1 MLKACY
7 AVPISS
13 ISNGAAHG
21 HGHGENGDGEVQEQ
35 VASSSK
41 TTSSWLVG
49 EALTEAQKQDGF
61 DGSYETRWP
70 FRPTKGAEDWE
81 GRTYIL

>member
-1 MLKACY
+1 M
-7 AVPISS
+7 
-13 ISNGAAHG
+13 SNGAAHG
-21 HGHGENGDGEVQEQ
+21 HGENGEGEAQAQEQ

-49 EALTEAQKQDGF
+49 EALTEAHKQDGF

-70 FRPTKGAEDWE
+70 FRPTEGAEDWE